1 VINRVKGDEFVRYYR
16 FVVLLGCALFPVI
29 LWGESTEIVSSDQ
42 PPPEL
47 AAIPHIMDGQAG
59 EPHNMTGPSAWTTWR
74 ELVLSLSIL
83 VFGLATLL
91 IQYLLLRNVTAHRTE
106 EVAKTF
112 IVTLIIL
119 GTLLL
124 LASGFEDRTIS
135 PALGLFG
142 TIAGYLLGK
151 QGLGEGGS
159 ESASAKPNK
168 RNKIQSEDIDQ

>member
-1 VINRVKGDEFVRYYR
+1 MQYYR
-16 FVVLLGCALFPVI
+16 FALNVLLWSALTLFPVI
-29 LWGESTEIVSSDQ
+29 LFGEATMVTSGDE

-47 AAIPHIMDGQAG
+47 GSVTDTTVPSGTGLVD
-59 EPHNMTGPSAWTTWR
+59 EPHNMTTQSSWMTVR
-74 ELVLSLSIL
+74 ELVLSISIL
-83 VFGLATLL
+83 VFGLATLM
-91 IQYLLLRNVTAHRTE
+91 IQYQLLRHATQGRTE

-124 LASGFEDRTIS
+124 LGSGFDDRTIS

-151 QGLGEGGS
+151 TGIGPGPTD
-159 ESASAKPNK
+159 SALPTPN
-168 RNKIQSEDIDQ
+168 RNARDNTQSKEIDI